1 MSGELLLLAVAS
13 AFWPILIAVVLVA
26 LRSPH
31 PAKLL
36 ASFYAGAL
44 LTTVTVGLVVV
55 YALQATALV
64 TSSRP
69 AFDPWF
75 DIVVGLLALVGAF
88 VLRRRQVIPA
98 RTREAPVDE
107 KGPTWWETLLER
119 GARLAF
125 VAAIVLNVFPG
136 FFPLVAL
143 KDIAELDYGVAGT
156 AALILGFYLVMF
168 VFIEIPLVGYLVAPA
183 RTRDWATRFNDGLD
197 RNART
202 VATSALAVAG
212 TYLLLRGIISSVT

>member
-55 YALQATALV
+55 YALQGTALV
-64 TSSRP
+64 TSARP
-69 AFDPWF
+69 TFDPWL
-75 DIVVGLLALVGAF
+75 DIAIGALALVGAF
-88 VLRRRQVIPA
+88 VLRRRQVMHAPK
-98 RTREAPVDE
+98 REAPVDE
-107 KGPTWWETLLER
+107 TGPSWWEALLER
-119 GARLAF
+119 GAPLAF
-125 VAAIVLNVFPG
+125 VAAVVLNVFPG

-183 RTRDWATRFNDGLD
+183 QTRDWATRFNDWLD

-212 TYLLLRGIISSVT
+212 TYLVVRGVISSFT